1 MKIIHVIPNLNKGGA
16 ERLVQDICTEIY
28 KRNSHEIKLITF
40 QENYIPYLNLL
51 FYKHIDSVFK
61 PSITSKPKLKIELLQ
76 NFINDFKPDI
86 IHSHLWESEIILTKI
101 NSGSALRISHLHDNI
116 SQLTKIKF
124 PLKKTEL
131 TNLYE
136 RKIFFKKNS
145 NNFICISNDTLKFAK
160 RVLPKKKYSKIHL
173 LPNAINFNSFFS
185 KKKKKHDK
193 INLIN
198 IGSFVPKKNQ
208 IFALNILKKI
218 IDLGHPAKLTFL
230 GDGPLKKSIKN
241 QTKKL
246 KLENHVVFMGNVEN
260 VTDHLENSNIYLHTA
275 HYEPFGL
282 VLLEAMAGGLPVVSL
297 DGGGNR
303 DFINNGEN
311 GYLLNNENQDEFANK
326 IIKLFNNKIKYKKF
340 VQNGHTTA
348 KKHDI
353 KNYVDRLLEIYLKA
367 RC

>member
-160 RVLPKKKYSKIHL
+160 RVLPKKS
-173 LPNAINFNSFFS
+173 
-185 KKKKKHDK
+185 
-193 INLIN
+193 
-198 IGSFVPKKNQ
+198 
-208 IFALNILKKI
+208 ILKFI
-218 IDLGHPAKLTFL
+218 YFQMLLISIVFF
-230 GDGPLKKSIKN
+230 LKKRKN
-241 QTKKL
+241 TTK
-246 KLENHVVFMGNVEN
+246 
-260 VTDHLENSNIYLHTA
+260 
-275 HYEPFGL
+275 
-282 VLLEAMAGGLPVVSL
+282 
-297 DGGGNR
+297 
-303 DFINNGEN
+303 
-311 GYLLNNENQDEFANK
+311 
-326 IIKLFNNKIKYKKF
+326 
-340 VQNGHTTA
+340 
-348 KKHDI
+348 
-353 KNYVDRLLEIYLKA
+353 
-367 RC
+367 